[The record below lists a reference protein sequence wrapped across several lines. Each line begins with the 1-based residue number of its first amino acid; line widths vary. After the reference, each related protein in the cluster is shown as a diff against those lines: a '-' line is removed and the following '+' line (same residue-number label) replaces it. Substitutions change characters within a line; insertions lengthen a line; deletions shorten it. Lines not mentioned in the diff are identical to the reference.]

1 MFLKRLV
8 PKSRPRFH
16 APRSQ
21 PPCQGGPCDWGS
33 PRRARGAGRGERG
46 AGRGAHAVLCAR
58 RGSSRASSRAATS
71 AGVTWGRV
79 WRSPSAVSPFFA
91 SAQFSFVRRGLTAA
105 CPGPSVAGEHEGRRL
120 GLLGAQGPVRGGPAG
135 DGMRTREQT
144 GAGGGGDGRGGQ
156 QAAGDRGSLR
166 VCAAPL
172 PLRAKRKESHPS
184 SAACARRGRA
194 CCLAARPLWRQA
206 GARGS
211 SALRVWVT

>member
-16 APRSQ
+16 APCSQ

-33 PRRARGAGRGERG
+33 PRRARGAGRTRFSAPVEE
-46 AGRGAHAVLCAR
+46 A
-58 RGSSRASSRAATS
+58 RASSRVATS

-105 CPGPSVAGEHEGRRL
+105 CLGPSVAGEHEGRRL

-135 DGMRTREQT
+135 DGMRTRERT
-144 GAGGGGDGRGGQ
+144 GGRGGRGRERGQ

-172 PLRAKRKESHPS
+172 PPRAMRKESHPS